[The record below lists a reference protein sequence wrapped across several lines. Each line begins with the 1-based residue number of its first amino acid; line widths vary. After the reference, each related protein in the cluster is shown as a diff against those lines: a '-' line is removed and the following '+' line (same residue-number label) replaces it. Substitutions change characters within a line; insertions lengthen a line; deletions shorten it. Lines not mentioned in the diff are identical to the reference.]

1 MKNTDN
7 FFKTVYQKYP
17 FLFVLFLSL
26 LLTVPWTMISD
37 FYTKGEPREA
47 SVAQC
52 ILNTGNWIL
61 PTDYADE
68 TAYKPPLMHWTIALF
83 SLPAGKVS
91 ETTARLPSAL
101 GLVGIT
107 VLFFTFLSKRTS
119 KRRALLATLLMLTC
133 FEMHRS
139 GIEARVDMLLS
150 FFMIASLICFFIW
163 EEKGLKKFPW
173 HISLLLAGASL
184 IKGPVGIVLPCLV
197 FIVYLLLLQ
206 KYSFWKIIWKTII
219 VALPALFILLSWYY
233 LAYRQGG
240 EKFLNVVYA
249 ENFGRFLGQKSE
261 SLDISYNLGH
271 EGPFWYYIPAILTGF
286 LPWSLVAIFSLFVVS
301 YKKFFKKLQFGK
313 LKESIKKLKNSDQL
327 ILFSTLTL
335 IVVIGFYSIPSSK
348 RSVYIIPVYPFAA
361 YLLVLLYEWVMKRK
375 PAFINWTAN
384 IIFVLTG
391 FLLLLTAIFRF
402 FNLSALTSPFIK
414 DETLNHDI
422 GLFSQAFQHPGVV
435 GVLFWLFLAIAFVW
449 CLKWKRTK
457 NIQNILFASI
467 GLYIGLQVF
476 LEGFAYPVYKN
487 GYSVRPFAEKLQNK
501 YSLKDNI
508 FVMNNLMEYPN
519 LYGLNFYL
527 GNQFKNFE
535 KEKPEEG
542 YFLIG
547 EKNLEKIRKLYG
559 KNYQFIVLENS
570 ENKFNDIKDVMLF
583 CRFKRN
589 IKPEQT
595 DY

>member
-206 KYSFWKIIWKTII
+206 KYSFWKIIWKSII

-313 LKESIKKLKNSDQL
+313 LQESIKKLKNADRL

-435 GVLFWLFLAIAFVW
+435 GVLFWLFLTIAFVW

-583 CRFKRN
+583 CRFKR
-589 IKPEQT
+589 I
-595 DY
+595 

>member
-173 HISLLLAGASL
+173 HIPLLLAGASL

-206 KYSFWKIIWKTII
+206 KYSFWKIIWKSII

-313 LKESIKKLKNSDQL
+313 LKESIKKLKNADRL

-402 FNLSALTSPFIK
+402 FDLSALTSPFIK

-449 CLKWKRTK
+449 SIKWKRTK

-487 GYSVRPFAEKLQNK
+487 GYSVRPFVEKLQNK

-508 FVMNNLMEYPN
+508 FVMSNL
-519 LYGLNFYL
+519 
-527 GNQFKNFE
+527 
-535 KEKPEEG
+535 
-542 YFLIG
+542 
-547 EKNLEKIRKLYG
+547 LEKIRKLYG

-583 CRFKRN
+583 CRFKR
-589 IKPEQT
+589 I
-595 DY
+595 

>member
-173 HISLLLAGASL
+173 HIPMLLAGASL

-206 KYSFWKIIWKTII
+206 KYSFWKIIWKSII

-313 LKESIKKLKNSDQL
+313 LKESIKKLKNADRL

-402 FNLSALTSPFIK
+402 FDLSALTSPFIK

-487 GYSVRPFAEKLQNK
+487 GYSVRPFVEKLQNK

>member
-1 MKNTDN
+1 MKNTAN

-52 ILNTGNWIL
+52 ILTTGNWIL

-68 TAYKPPLMHWTIALF
+68 TAYKPPLMHWMIALF
-83 SLPAGKVS
+83 SLPSGKVS

-107 VLFFTFLSKRTS
+107 IIFFTFLSKRTS

-150 FFMIASLICFFIW
+150 FFMITSLICFFIW

-206 KYSFWKIIWKTII
+206 KYSFWKIIWKSII
-219 VALPALFILLSWYY
+219 IALPAVFILLCWYY

-261 SLDISYNLGH
+261 TLDIAYNLGH

-286 LPWSLVAIFSLFVVS
+286 LPWSLVAIFSLFIVS
-301 YKKFFKKLQFGK
+301 YKKLFKKLQFGK
-313 LKESIKKLKNSDQL
+313 LKESIKKLKNVDRL
-327 ILFSTLTL
+327 ILFSVLTL

-375 PAFINWTAN
+375 PSFINWTAN

-391 FLLLLTAIFRF
+391 FLLLLMAIFRF
-402 FNLSALTSPFIK
+402 FDLSVLTSPLIK

-422 GLFSQAFQHPGVV
+422 GLFSQAFQHPGIV

-449 CLKWKRTK
+449 CFKWKRTK

-467 GLYIGLQVF
+467 GLFIGLQVF

-487 GYSVRPFAEKLQNK
+487 GYSVRPFAEKLQTK
-501 YSLKDNI
+501 YSIKDNV

-547 EKNLEKIRKLYG
+547 EKKLEKIRNLFG
-559 KNYQFIVLENS
+559 KNYQFTVLENS
-570 ENKFNDIKDVMLF
+570 GNKFNDIKDVILF
-583 CRFKRN
+583 CGFKR
-589 IKPEQT
+589 I
-595 DY
+595 

>member
-119 KRRALLATLLMLTC
+119 KRKALLATLLMLTC

-206 KYSFWKIIWKTII
+206 KYSFWKIIWKSII

-301 YKKFFKKLQFGK
+301 YKKFFRKLQFGK
-313 LKESIKKLKNSDQL
+313 LQESIKKLKNADRL

-402 FNLSALTSPFIK
+402 FDLSALTSPFIK

-467 GLYIGLQVF
+467 GLFIGLQVF